1 MEIIVQKLSRK
12 KRWNTQQGWML
23 KIDSDESFWEPTD
36 HDEYTQKME
45 NLHKELA
52 AFPCSNL
59 SYNTWKFDTEAQL
72 DKFMTYFLT
81 KYGEG
86 LKQYSYQ
93 EELDRATV
101 DNYDQWVSH
110 QWPSTGPSN
119 VWDHYDVDYDQ
130 DGVAFDG
137 WDKIGPGP
145 KK

>member
-1 MEIIVQKLSRK
+1 
-12 KRWNTQQGWML
+12 ML
-23 KIDSDESFWEPTD
+23 KPSQVALQQAESD
-36 HDEYTQKME
+36 
-45 NLHKELA
+45 
-52 AFPCSNL
+52 
-59 SYNTWKFDTEAQL
+59 QL
-72 DKFMTYFLT
+72 DDEIDDFHYDEHMR
-81 KYGEG
+81 
-86 LKQYSYQ
+86 YQ

-101 DNYDQWVSH
+101 DNYDQWISH

>member
-1 MEIIVQKLSRK
+1 MCIRD
-12 KRWNTQQGWML
+12 R
-23 KIDSDESFWEPTD
+23 
-36 HDEYTQKME
+36 
-45 NLHKELA
+45 
-52 AFPCSNL
+52 
-59 SYNTWKFDTEAQL
+59 
-72 DKFMTYFLT
+72 
-81 KYGEG
+81 

>member
-12 KRWNTQQGWML
+12 KRWNSQQEWML
-23 KIDSDESFWEPTD
+23 KIDSDESFWDPVD
-36 HDEYTQKME
+36 HDEYTQKMTD
-45 NLHKELA
+45 LHKELA
-52 AFPCSNL
+52 TFPCSNL
-59 SYNTWKFDTEAQL
+59 SYNTWKFDSEAQL

-101 DNYDQWVSH
+101 DNYDQWISH
-110 QWPSTGPSN
+110 QWPSTNKADP
-119 VWDHYDVDYDQ
+119 WDIYDVDYDQ